1 MKVNSNMVYGTLL
14 ALLLWFG
21 CTGVRNL
28 GEKAVVDSNE
38 VVEINVIAGAPPR
51 CPYCDQ
57 VIGVEL

>member
-28 GEKAVVDSNE
+28 VDSND
-38 VVEINVIAGAPPR
+38 VVEAVKVGVIAGAPPR
-51 CPYCDQ
+51 CPYCGQ
-57 VIGVEL
+57 VIGVKL